1 MFQLLDTQLL
11 ETSLDAGSLR
21 QQVIAHN
28 IANVNTPGYQ
38 AQSVTF
44 EAELRQAMEEADGEA
59 ARQVRPQV
67 RAQVGR
73 ANIHNEMSSLAKNQI
88 MYNALS
94 TKISGMF
101 AALKWVVENAA
112 R

>member
-11 ETSLDAGSLR
+11 ENSLDAGSLR
-21 QQVIAHN
+21 QQVIANN
-28 IANVNTPGYQ
+28 IANINTAGYQ
-38 AQSVTF
+38 AQTVTF
-44 EAELRQAMEEADGEA
+44 EAELRQAMDEEDPEA
-59 ARQVRPQV
+59 ARQIRPQV
-67 RAQVGR
+67 EAQVGR
-73 ANIHNEMSSLAKNQI
+73 TGIHNEMASLAKNQI

-101 AALKWVVENAA
+101 AALKWVVENAG

>member
-11 ETSLDAGSLR
+11 ENSLDASSLR

-28 IANVNTPGYQ
+28 IANLNTPGYQ
-38 AQSVTF
+38 PQSVSF
-44 EAELRQAMEEADGEA
+44 ETELRQAIEEGGSED

-67 RAQVGR
+67 MDQPGHTNV
-73 ANIHNEMSSLAKNQI
+73 HNEMASLAKNQI

-94 TKISGMF
+94 TKISGLF
-101 AALKWVVENAA
+101 ASFKWIVENAG

>member
-21 QQVIAHN
+21 QQVIANN
-28 IANVNTPGYQ
+28 IANINTPGYQ
-38 AQSVTF
+38 ARSVTF
-44 EAELRQAMEEADGEA
+44 EAELRQAMEEEGLET
-59 ARQVRPQV
+59 ARHIRPQV
-67 RAQVGR
+67 VAQPGR
-73 ANIHNEMSSLAKNQI
+73 ANIQNEMASLAKNQI

-94 TKISGMF
+94 TKISGLF
-101 AALKWVVENAA
+101 ASFKWIVENAG